1 MTVELGSG
9 CYLTI
14 SESSGGSLFSQWS
27 ETPIDGAL
35 AYFKPTKVV
44 PKWKFNS
51 NGGKTEIVRSA
62 NKGVGVKEFYR
73 GYCMFVKMAKSFD
86 ADLVLL
92 EDSSCGVYLNF
103 DQTPVI
109 KVTTGAFISTKGCT
123 GVGVAHSENKDL
135 AEVLMDNVGF
145 VGRANSAGC
154 GIALN

>member
-14 SESSGGSLFSQWS
+14 SESSGGSIFSQWS
-27 ETPIDGAL
+27 ETPVDGAL
-35 AYFKPTKVV
+35 AYFKPNKVV

-51 NGGKTEIVRSA
+51 NGGKTEVVRNA

-86 ADLVLL
+86 GDFVMLK
-92 EDSSCGVYLNF
+92 DDCGVFLNY
-103 DQTPVI
+103 DATPVV
-109 KVTTGAFISTKGCT
+109 KASTGSFVSTKLCVA
-123 GVGVAHSENKDL
+123 VGVVHSENKDL